1 MVGDTPLGLRA
12 ELKGKTTSYNGRCT
26 DWPTSVAILLESLQ
40 FSCKQSNPSDK
51 LHLQDRLTEQLQTG
65 EETLTTEEVVSVQDD
80 VC

>member
-1 MVGDTPLGLRA
+1 VVDTPLGLRA
-12 ELKGKTTSYNGRCT
+12 ELRGKTTSYNGCCT
-26 DWPTSVAILLESLQ
+26 DWPTSAAILLESLQ
-40 FSCKQSNPSDK
+40 LSCKQSNPSDK